1 MKIPVNICLFTSTKG
16 HWGVRTRYL
25 DTVNNLN
32 NQIPL
37 SSFAGLFA
45 HIKVTPGEEQIA
57 TDMQL
62 NLEKFGFTVIKTL
75 GDWAHGK
82 NHQEE
87 YLKDITKV
95 FLNPEVNKTEYS
107 FFIEDD
113 FDLVCRKNKL
123 IDYIAKAT
131 SILNQNPDVI
141 SVRIARAA
149 NERARILALRSK
161 HGINSYVSPD
171 TDGYFLA
178 TDFSNNP
185 HLVRTRDMR
194 NAMILL
200 KKINGFPIHSEH
212 GTAAALKVFSNSEM
226 PIAIFCPEDVVCRH
240 RGTPIGEEEPND
252 KDISL
257 D

>member
-16 HWGVRTRYL
+16 HWNVRTRYF

-37 SSFAGLFA
+37 SSFVGLFA

-57 TDMQL
+57 NDMQL
-62 NLEKFGFTVIKTL
+62 NLEKFGFTVIKTI

-87 YLKDITKV
+87 YLKDITKI
-95 FLNPEVNKTEYS
+95 FFNPEVNKTEYS
-107 FFIEDD
+107 FFLEDD
-113 FDLVCRKNKL
+113 FDIVCRKDKFV
-123 IDYIAKAT
+123 DYIAKAT
-131 SILNQNPDVI
+131 LILNENPDIV

-149 NERARILALRSK
+149 NERERISGLWAK
-161 HGINSYVSPD
+161 HGIQSFVSLD
-171 TDGYFLA
+171 LNGYFLA

-185 HLVRTRDMR
+185 HFIRTRDMR

-200 KKINGFPIHSEH
+200 RKVNGFPIHSEH
-212 GTAAALKVFSNSEM
+212 GTAAAIKVFNNSQM
-226 PIAIFCPEDVVCRH
+226 PIAIFCPEDIVCRH

-252 KDISL
+252 KDIFL